1 MDLELT
7 LEAMGTVAGVIAFM
21 QLILVVAIKPAL
33 RRWEASPDYGL
44 ALNVATILLG
54 FVGCLAAQWAT
65 EGAVTG
71 PGLVEVL
78 FRTIQAA
85 GIAVGGFEL
94 VKHLKRSR
102 AARNGE

>member
-7 LEAMGTVAGVIAFM
+7 LETMGTVAGVVAFM
-21 QLILVVAIKPAL
+21 ELILILGKKLAL
-33 RRWEASPDYGL
+33 HRWEDSPDYGL
-44 ALNVATILLG
+44 ILNVAAILLG

-71 PGLVEVL
+71 QGLVEVL
-78 FRTIQAA
+78 YRTIQAA
-85 GIAVGGFEL
+85 GIAIGGFEL
-94 VKHLKRSR
+94 VKHLKQSR